1 MSVVAAYS
9 DSETMTQEKLIRQ
22 HSLLVKRIAHHL
34 LGRLPSCV
42 QIDDLIQAGM
52 IGLLEA
58 TKHYDA
64 SKGASFET
72 YAGIR
77 IRGTMLDEVRR
88 NDWLPRSIYR
98 KSRLIAEAARKVEN
112 KTGREAKNTAVAAV
126 LGVNIGDYHQMV
138 RETHSGQ
145 LCAFDD
151 LDINDELIKQGL
163 ATATFGPYEDVQRDA
178 LCKTLSES
186 IDLLPEREKLVLSLY
201 YDDELNLKE
210 VGRVLGV
217 SESRVCQ
224 IHTQAMQRLQIK
236 LSEWRESGVR

>member
-1 MSVVAAYS
+1 MSAVTAYS
-9 DSETMTQEKLIRQ
+9 DSKAMTQEKLIRQ

-34 LGRLPSCV
+34 SGRLPSSV

-88 NDWLPRSIYR
+88 NDWLPRSVYR
-98 KSRLIAEAARKVEN
+98 KSRLIAEAAHQVEN
-112 KTGREAKNTAVAAV
+112 KTGREANNNAVAAV
-126 LGVNIGDYHQMV
+126 LGININDYHQMV

-145 LCAFDD
+145 LCTLDD
-151 LDINDELIKQGL
+151 SGLNDELINQGV
-163 ATATFGPYEDVQRDA
+163 AAMIFGPYEDVQRDA

-186 IDLLPEREKLVLSLY
+186 IELLPEREKLVLSLY

-210 VGRVLGV
+210 IGRVLGV

-224 IHTQAMQRLQIK
+224 IHAQAMQRLQIK
-236 LSEWRESGVR
+236 LMAWREGEAQ